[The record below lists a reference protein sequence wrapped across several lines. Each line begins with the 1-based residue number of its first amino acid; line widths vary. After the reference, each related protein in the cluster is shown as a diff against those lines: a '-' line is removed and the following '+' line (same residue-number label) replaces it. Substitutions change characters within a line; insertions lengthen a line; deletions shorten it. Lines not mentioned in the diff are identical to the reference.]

1 MDSAK
6 PIPARKSDDARKS
19 AAKRLG
25 LQVDGDQVSF
35 SSQSLLNSLGGWLG
49 IVESIIPTVAFGIA
63 FSISQSVLI
72 SIAVSGGLSLI
83 FIVRQLISKAPVSQA
98 VAGLAVLGISAFFAL
113 RPGAENCDYFVWGLL
128 TNVSYGAVMLV
139 SVLVRWPI
147 IGLLVGLLKD
157 QSISWKKDKA
167 LVRRFNSVT
176 LMWVGLFATRLS
188 FELPIYFAPVC
199 DAHALSIVKTILG
212 VPLYAVVLWLTWL
225 SLRSVISDKR

>member
-1 MDSAK
+1 MDSEK
-6 PIPARKSDDARKS
+6 PKSAPKPEEARKS

-25 LQVDGDQVSF
+25 LQVDGDKVSF
-35 SSQSLLNSLGGWLG
+35 SSQSLLSSLGGWLG
-49 IVESIIPTVAFGIA
+49 VVESIIPTVAFGIT
-63 FSISQSVLI
+63 FSFTQSVLI
-72 SIAVSGGLSLI
+72 SIVVSGGLSLI
-83 FIVRQLISKAPVSQA
+83 FIARQLLSKAPVSQA
-98 VAGLAVLGISAFFAL
+98 IAGLAVLGITAFFAL

-128 TNVSYGAVMLV
+128 TNVSYGAVMLI
-139 SVLVRWPI
+139 SVIVRWPI

-157 QSISWKKDKA
+157 QSVSWKKDKT
-167 LVRRFNSVT
+167 LVRRFNAVT
-176 LMWVGLFATRLS
+176 LMWVGLFATRLA